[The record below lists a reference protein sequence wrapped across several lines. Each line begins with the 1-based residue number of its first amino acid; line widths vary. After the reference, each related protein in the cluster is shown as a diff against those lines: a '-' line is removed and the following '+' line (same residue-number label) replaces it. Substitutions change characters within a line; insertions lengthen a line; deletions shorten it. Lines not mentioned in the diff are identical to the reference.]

1 MDNKNSI
8 IFKCYS
14 NNLKNFLVDNG
25 VPYDSIVKDI
35 NNDKTIWLFIKS
47 EKFQNVMSMYK

>member
-14 NNLKNFLVDNG
+14 NNLKNFLIKNG

-47 EKFQNVMSMYK
+47 EKFQNVMSVYK

>member
-14 NNLKNFLVDNG
+14 NNLKNFLTTNG
-25 VPYDSIVKDI
+25 VSYDSVVKDI
-35 NNDKTIWLFIKS
+35 NNNKTIWLFVKDK
-47 EKFQNVMSMYK
+47 KFQEVMSMYK

>member
-14 NNLKNFLVDNG
+14 NNLKNFLITNG
-25 VPYDSIVKDI
+25 VSYDSVVKDI
-35 NNDKTIWLFIKS
+35 NNNKTIWLFVKDK
-47 EKFQNVMSMYK
+47 KFQEVMSMYK